1 LRKKVFA
8 ANWKMNMTLS
18 ETKSYFRRFLN
29 EIEDIPASACDVIIC
44 PPAILIPQAV
54 AQSDDS
60 SVAIG
65 AQNIHWEEEG
75 AYTGEISAK
84 MVRDSGAEYCIC
96 GHSERRQIFEES
108 SEMVTHKAIQALEN
122 RLIPI
127 LCVGETLFQR
137 DNEETLEVISG
148 QLLASLAGIDETED
162 IILAYEPVW
171 AIGTGVSAEPRDAQE
186 AIAYMRNIVREQWGD
201 LADDIRIL
209 YGGSIKPS
217 NVAAFMACPDID
229 GVLVGGASLDARDFA
244 EIIQAGLKA

>member
-1 LRKKVFA
+1 
-8 ANWKMNMTLS
+8 
-18 ETKSYFRRFLN
+18 
-29 EIEDIPASACDVIIC
+29 VIIC